1 VADLIRG
8 PGLQP
13 SVNLIRNTEA
23 GASDPPP
30 VPDTSGYVSPKLTV
44 PAVPLT
50 APEPDIHRKIM
61 AAQAL
66 AGQAMNLARC
76 LVNQLRG
83 DDPWRADKTRD
94 ALCNLLA
101 EIGAFAET
109 NKCED
114 ALKHIIERM
123 EECQSSE

>member
-1 VADLIRG
+1 
-8 PGLQP
+8 
-13 SVNLIRNTEA
+13 
-23 GASDPPP
+23 
-30 VPDTSGYVSPKLTV
+30 VPFV
-44 PAVPLT
+44 

-66 AGQAMNLARC
+66 AGQAMNLART

-94 ALCNLLA
+94 AMCNLLA
-101 EIGAFAET
+101 EIGAFAEI

-123 EECQSSE
+123 EECQGSE